1 MVSSDRCLGK
11 PTVLRDTLQ
20 LLKAENQEQKA
31 AEKINLNTQS
41 REEIL
46 LIYVRGYWLTQYLV
60 ETQPELVRKLLNQ
73 RFSHLEL

>member
-1 MVSSDRCLGK
+1 MVSTDRCLGK
-11 PTVLRDTLQ
+11 PTVLQGTLQ
-20 LLKAENQEQKA
+20 LLKEENQEQND

>member
-11 PTVLRDTLQ
+11 PNVLRETLQ
-20 LLKAENQEQKA
+20 LLEEDNHKQKGTEQ
-31 AEKINLNTQS
+31 INLNTKS